1 MEISLAG
8 TRTGEFLLSEAGG
21 ERSRELIRLPAGQG
35 MLSAGT
41 LLKADNTVAANG
53 TDAVKVLYGPIDTGT
68 DSAALAVKGAAI
80 ARDAEVFGEKL
91 VWAIGVTA
99 DQKLLAALSLAESG
113 IISRWTQQ
121 PIASN
126 AADHLVFASVPVT
139 GTAGVALGPVV
150 AHVKDVFG
158 ALVTGSTVSATLAKA
173 TGTGNLTGGGAKA
186 AVGGVITWDAATL
199 SAAGDYTLKVSA
211 SDLDEATTDTITIT
225 AAGGG

>member
-91 VWAIGVTA
+91 VWAGGVTA

-113 IISRWTQQ
+113 IITRWTQQ

-126 AADHLVFASVPVT
+126 AADHLVFVSVPVT

-173 TGTGNLTGGGAKA
+173 TGTGDLTGGGAKA

-199 SAAGDYTLKVSA
+199 SAAGDYTLKVTA
-211 SDLDEATTDTITIT
+211 TDLDEAVSDTITIE
-225 AAGGG
+225 ASGG

>member
-35 MLSAGT
+35 MLAAGT

-53 TDAVKVLYGPIDTGT
+53 ADAVKVLYGPVDTG
-68 DSAALAVKGAAI
+68 ANAGELPVKGAAI

-91 VWAIGVTA
+91 VWADGVTD

-113 IISRWTQQ
+113 IITRWTQQ

-126 AADHLVFASVPVT
+126 AADHLVFVSEPLT
-139 GTAGVALGPVV
+139 GTAGVALGPIVV
-150 AHVKDVFG
+150 HVKDVFG

-173 TGTGNLTGGGAKA
+173 SGTGNLAGGVAKA

-199 SAAGDYTLKVSA
+199 SAAGDYTLKVTA
-211 SDLDEATTDTITIT
+211 TDLGEAISDTITIAA
-225 AAGGG
+225 AAGG

>member
-91 VWAIGVTA
+91 VWASGVTA

-113 IISRWTQQ
+113 IITRWTQQ

-126 AADHLVFASVPVT
+126 AAVHLVFVSTPLT
-139 GTAGVALGPVV
+139 GTAGEALSPIVV
-150 AHVKDVFG
+150 HVKDVFG
-158 ALVTGSTVSATLAKA
+158 ALVTGSTVSVTLAKA

-186 AVGGVITWDAATL
+186 AVGGIITWDAATL
-199 SAAGDYTLKVSA
+199 SAAGDYTLKVTA
-211 SDLDEATTDTITIT
+211 ADLPEATTETITV
-225 AAGGG
+225 AAGG

>member
-35 MLSAGT
+35 MLAAGT

-53 TDAVKVLYGPIDTGT
+53 ADAVKVLYGPVDTG
-68 DSAALAVKGAAI
+68 ANAGELPVKGAAI

-91 VWAIGVTA
+91 VWADGVTD

-113 IISRWTQQ
+113 IITRWTQQ

-126 AADHLVFASVPVT
+126 AADHLVFVTEPLT
-139 GTAGVALGPVV
+139 GTAGVALGPIVV
-150 AHVKDVFG
+150 HVKDVLDVYHDPAPPG
-158 ALVTGSTVSATLAKA
+158 LRWARSWYTSRTSLVPWSPAAPSAPLWPRPAAPETWP
-173 TGTGNLTGGGAKA
+173 A
-186 AVGGVITWDAATL
+186 AVRRQPWAA
-199 SAAGDYTLKVSA
+199 SSPGMPRR
-211 SDLDEATTDTITIT
+211 
-225 AAGGG
+225 